1 MSEEWKRKDRG
12 KRQYIE
18 TKKTYTDKKGEFSCE
33 LVKTDSEKGKK
44 RKRRMADGRKI
55 LVEINGL

>member
-1 MSEEWKRKDRG
+1 MEKE
-12 KRQYIE
+12 RQRQAPIYRDQ
-18 TKKTYTDKKGEFSCE
+18 KTYTDKKGESSCE